1 MASKTKEWQTIVP
14 QKQYDEKM
22 KDVMSLKPNKRKNFK
37 AYMTDKHGIRTK
49 VRFIDGKLMC
59 YSTIVN
65 KMTEVVTSQVISEG
79 GWEATSKLGAQ
90 IEVMHEFVDALKD
103 TQLVKDMNMTED
115 ELKDWLEERRNNLH
129 VMIMDQHI
137 KDNHTGNSYRNHTIT
152 IKTSRK
158 SAPFAF

>member
-1 MASKTKEWQTIVP
+1 MTTRVTQTIVT
-14 QKQYDEKM
+14 QKQYDMVM

-37 AYMTDKHGIRTK
+37 GYMTDKHGIRTK

-59 YSTIVN
+59 YSTKVN
-65 KMTEVVTSQVISEG
+65 QMTEVVTSEVIKEG
-79 GWEATSKLGAQ
+79 EWEATSNLGVQ
-90 IEVMHEFVDALKD
+90 IELMHKAVDSLKD
-103 TQLVKDMNMTED
+103 EQSVKDLNMTED
-115 ELKDWLEERRNNLH
+115 ELNVWLEERRNNLYDA
-129 VMIMDQHI
+129 IMDKHI